1 MIGDLDRTAWFTDII
16 IRQQSGRV
24 VSVVLMPSS
33 CVFFKHSAA
42 LLREARARIN

>member
-33 CVFFKHSAA
+33 SVSLSTLPPCSVRLA
-42 LLREARARIN
+42 LE